1 MSLRTASPP
10 VPARTRRAV
19 VTLAL
24 AATAVLA
31 AATPAVAARRLVPL
45 TPFTANTAIAMG
57 VKPVA
62 IGQILGGHD
71 RIDRRLRGV
80 PVLPLSH
87 PNGPNLEQ
95 LASYRPQLVLSAPIW
110 RKGAPGMRRLG
121 ISVVE
126 SDPTSVAGVLSETL
140 RIGRVLGHNRRARQ
154 IAARQQREI
163 AAAQRGIRKRP
174 RVLIVLG
181 IGRTTTAMLK
191 ISWGGDVVRYAGGLL
206 ITGDLTVP
214 GGYARISDEKVVRA
228 TPDVIIVVPHGTPR
242 SLARTADYL
251 RNKPGWRKTRA
262 ARRNR
267 IYIASGNSLLQ
278 AFTDPGRTI
287 RDVRRSFLKN

>member
-1 MSLRTASPP
+1 M
-10 VPARTRRAV
+10 
-19 VTLAL
+19 
-24 AATAVLA
+24 
-31 AATPAVAARRLVPL
+31 
-45 TPFTANTAIAMG
+45 
-57 VKPVA
+57 
-62 IGQILGGHD
+62 
-71 RIDRRLRGV
+71 
-80 PVLPLSH
+80 
-87 PNGPNLEQ
+87 
-95 LASYRPQLVLSAPIW
+95 LSAPIW

-121 ISVVE
+121 IQVVE

-154 IAARQQREI
+154 IARRQQREI

-181 IGRTTTAMLK
+181 IGRTTTAMLRN
-191 ISWGGDVVRYAGGLL
+191 SWGGDVVRYAGGLL

-214 GGYARISDEKVVRA
+214 GGYARISDERVVRA
-228 TPDVIIVVPHGTPR
+228 NPDVIIVVPHGTPR
-242 SLARTADYL
+242 SLSRTARYL